1 MYEVPEAMLDDIA
14 ARPDEPGVWEVLT
27 DYLLEHDAPGATLAR
42 CDLELFRGISN
53 PLLLEALS
61 EARARRPKLAL
72 EARNDFTAL
81 WRCGFVVRLQLTS
94 GYAADRVK
102 VLMEAPALRG
112 LHHLRWQDTTARN
125 ESIFE
130 GDFQRA
136 PVSVPERMAQLMSST
151 TPHLRR
157 FSLRLEGRR
166 RPLPPSELS
175 EVLCVLTAGLPKK
188 VERVDLAVSELAE
201 PPLGPL
207 TALAQR
213 VKALNLDGTSLV
225 GLSVETVLGLVQ
237 SAPGCTFFLGGT
249 GLSTRELA
257 HPRVQWLAPDVV
269 ASLENEAGALTPLTP
284 EHAHD
289 GFSAPS
295 WPQLSKYLKRELRGW
310 SRADGSP
317 IEGRALLLVDGE
329 VWKFAAGEGRGEG
342 ENPQSNRRPART
354 AAVE

>member
-27 DYLLEHDAPGATLAR
+27 DYLLEHEAPGATLAR

-53 PLLLEALS
+53 PQLLEALS
-61 EARARRPKLAL
+61 AARAERPKLPL
-72 EARNDFTAL
+72 ESRNDFSAL

-94 GYAADRVK
+94 RYAAESVK
-102 VLMEAPALRG
+102 SLLGAPALRG

-130 GDFQRA
+130 GDFQRP
-136 PVSVPERMAQLMSST
+136 PVSIPRRMTELTAAAPL
-151 TPHLRR
+151 HLRR

-175 EVLCVLTAGLPKK
+175 EVLEVLTAGLPKK
-188 VERVDLAVSELAE
+188 VERVDLAMSELAE
-201 PPLGPL
+201 PPVAPL

-225 GLSVETVLGLVQ
+225 GLSAEMVLGLVQ

-249 GLSTRELA
+249 GLSTRELV

-269 ASLENEAGALTPLTP
+269 ASLENEAGALIPLTP

-289 GFSAPS
+289 GFSSPS
-295 WPQLSKYLKRELRGW
+295 WPQLLKYLKRELQGW

-317 IEGRALLLVDGE
+317 IEDRALVLVDGE
-329 VWKFAAGEGRGEG
+329 VWKF
-342 ENPQSNRRPART
+342 T
-354 AAVE
+354 AVSVANGG